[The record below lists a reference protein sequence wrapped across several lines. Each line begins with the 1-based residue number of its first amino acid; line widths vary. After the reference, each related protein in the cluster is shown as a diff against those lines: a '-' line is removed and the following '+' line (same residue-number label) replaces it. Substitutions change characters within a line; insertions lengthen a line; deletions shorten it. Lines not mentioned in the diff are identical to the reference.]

1 MKPGDLVRIRM
12 TNSGHNDNLAVVI
25 ALCSFGTVTVLLAG
39 GGLRTYDEDVLEVIS
54 RVVSREKR
62 RAA

>member
-12 TNSGHNDNLAVVI
+12 TRYNDTLAVVM

-39 GGLRTYDEDVLEVIS
+39 GGLRTFDEDVLEVIS
-54 RVVSREKR
+54 E
-62 RAA
+62 AG